1 MHAPYLRRSI
11 GSRVFDAVNVTLM
24 LVFAFLLLY
33 PFYNQLVISFN
44 EGVDAQRGGVYFW
57 PRRPTLESYAWLFR
71 NSKLLSGAAVS
82 IMRVVAGT
90 VTCLFASALLG
101 YVTTIR
107 YFSGRR
113 FMRIL
118 FVVTMYFGGGMI
130 PTYLLIMRLG
140 LLNTFTVYWLPYAIS
155 GYYMLLFSSYLNQ
168 LPDSL
173 FEAARVDGASE
184 LRIFFQIVVPVSVPV
199 LAAISIYLTVG
210 QWNAWFDNMLYN
222 TNGNWDTLQMY
233 LRRML
238 LQAEVALKIQA
249 EAIAYHRA
257 MTMTPQ
263 TIKAAT
269 TMIVTLPILVAYPFF
284 QRYFIGGITL
294 GSVK

>member
-1 MHAPYLRRSI
+1 MHAPYLRKSF
-11 GSRVFDAVNVTLM
+11 GSRVFDTFNVIL
-24 LVFAFLLLY
+24 LALFAFLLLY
-33 PFYNQLVISFN
+33 PFYNQLVLSFN
-44 EGVDAQRGGVYFW
+44 EGVDAQRGGVYFL

-71 NSKLLSGAAVS
+71 NSKLLNGALVS
-82 IMRVVAGT
+82 VMRVVVGTT
-90 VTCLFASALLG
+90 VTLFASALLG

-130 PTYLLIMRLG
+130 PTYLLMMRLG
-140 LLNTFTVYWLPYAIS
+140 LLNTFTVYWLPCAIS

-173 FEAARVDGASE
+173 FEAARVDGATE

-199 LAAISIYLTVG
+199 LAAISIYLVVG

-238 LQAEVALKIQA
+238 LEAEVALKIQA

-269 TMIVTLPILVAYPFF
+269 TMIVTLPILLAYPFF

-294 GSVK
+294 GAVK

>member
-11 GSRVFDAVNVTLM
+11 GSKVFDTVNVTLM
-24 LVFAFLLLY
+24 LLFAFLLLY

-44 EGVDAQRGGVYFW
+44 EGVDAQRGGIYFW
-57 PRRPTLESYAWLFR
+57 PRRPTLESYAWLFK

-90 VTCLFASALLG
+90 VTCLFGSALLG

-140 LLNTFTVYWLPYAIS
+140 LLNTFTVYWLPYVIS

-199 LAAISIYLTVG
+199 LAAISIYLVVG

-222 TNGNWDTLQMY
+222 TNGNWDTLQIY

-238 LQAEVALKIQA
+238 LQAEVALKMQA

-257 MTMTPQ
+257 MSMTPQ

-284 QRYFIGGITL
+284 QRFFIGGITL

>member
-1 MHAPYLRRSI
+1 MHAPYLRKSV
-11 GSRVFDAVNVTLM
+11 GSRVFDTLNVTLM
-24 LVFAFLLLY
+24 LLFAFLLLY

-71 NSKLLSGAAVS
+71 NSKLLRGAAVS

-90 VTCLFASALLG
+90 VTCLFGSALLG
-101 YVTTIR
+101 YITTIR

-140 LLNTFTVYWLPYAIS
+140 LLNTFTVYWLPYVIS
-155 GYYMLLFSSYLNQ
+155 GYYMLLYSSYLNQ

-199 LAAISIYLTVG
+199 LAAISIYLVVG

-222 TNGNWDTLQMY
+222 TDGNWDTLQIY

-238 LQAEVALKIQA
+238 LQAEVALKMQA

-257 MTMTPQ
+257 MSMTPQ

-284 QRYFIGGITL
+284 QRFFIGGITL

>member
-1 MHAPYLRRSI
+1 
-11 GSRVFDAVNVTLM
+11 
-24 LVFAFLLLY
+24 
-33 PFYNQLVISFN
+33 
-44 EGVDAQRGGVYFW
+44 
-57 PRRPTLESYAWLFR
+57 
-71 NSKLLSGAAVS
+71 
-82 IMRVVAGT
+82 MRVVAGT
-90 VTCLFASALLG
+90 VTCLFCSALLG

-140 LLNTFTVYWLPYAIS
+140 LLNTFTVYWLPGIIS

-184 LRIFFQIVVPVSVPV
+184 LRIFFQIVMPVSVPV
-199 LAAISIYLTVG
+199 LAAISIYLVVG

-222 TNGNWDTLQMY
+222 TNGNWDTLQIY

-238 LQAEVALKIQA
+238 LQAEVALKMQA

-257 MTMTPQ
+257 MSMTPQ

-284 QRYFIGGITL
+284 QRFFIGGITL

>member
-1 MHAPYLRRSI
+1 MHAPYLRKSI

-33 PFYNQLVISFN
+33 PFYNQLVLSFN

-71 NSKLLSGAAVS
+71 NSKLLRGAAVS

-90 VTCLFASALLG
+90 LTCLFGSALLG
-101 YVTTIR
+101 YITTIR

-113 FMRIL
+113 IMRIL

-238 LQAEVALKIQA
+238 LQAEVALKMQA

-257 MTMTPQ
+257 MSLTPQ

-269 TMIVTLPILVAYPFF
+269 TMIVTLPILIAYPFF
-284 QRYFIGGITL
+284 QRFFIGGITL

>member
-1 MHAPYLRRSI
+1 MHAPYLRKSP
-11 GSRVFDAVNVTLM
+11 GSRIFDLCNVALM
-24 LVFAFLLLY
+24 LLFAFLVVY

-44 EGVDAQRGGVYFW
+44 QGIDAQRGGVYFF
-57 PRRPTLESYAWLFR
+57 PRKFTLDSYAWLFK
-71 NSKLLSGAAVS
+71 NSKLLTGAAIS
-82 IMRVVAGT
+82 IMRVAVGT
-90 VTCLFASALLG
+90 ATCLFASALLG
-101 YVTTIR
+101 YITAIR

-118 FVVTMYFGGGMI
+118 FVITMYFGGGMI
-130 PTYLLIMRLG
+130 PVYLVILKLG
-140 LLNTFTVYWLPYAIS
+140 LLNTFHVYWLPYLIS
-155 GYYMLLFSSYLNQ
+155 PYYMLLFSSYLNQ

-184 LRIFFQIVVPVSVPV
+184 LRIFFQIVMPVSVPV
-199 LAAISIYLTVG
+199 LAAVSIYLVVG
-210 QWNAWFDNMLYN
+210 QWNSWFDNMLYN
-222 TNGNWDTLQMY
+222 TKGNWDTLQMY

-238 LQAEVALKIQA
+238 LQSEIALKMQA
-249 EAIAYHRA
+249 EAVAYHKF
-257 MTMTPQ
+257 MSLTPQ

-269 TMIVTLPILVAYPFF
+269 TMIVTIPILVTYPFF

>member
-1 MHAPYLRRSI
+1 MHAPYLRRSV
-11 GSRVFDAVNVTLM
+11 GSKVFDTVNVTLM
-24 LVFAFLLLY
+24 LLFAFLLLY

-44 EGVDAQRGGVYFW
+44 EGVDAQRGGIYFW

-71 NSKLLSGAAVS
+71 NSKLLRGAAVS

-90 VTCLFASALLG
+90 VTCLFCSALLG

-140 LLNTFTVYWLPYAIS
+140 LLNTFTVYWLPGIIS

-184 LRIFFQIVVPVSVPV
+184 LRIFFQIVMPVSVPV
-199 LAAISIYLTVG
+199 LAAISIYLVVG

-222 TNGNWDTLQMY
+222 TNGNWDTLQIY

-238 LQAEVALKIQA
+238 LQAEVALKMQA

-257 MTMTPQ
+257 MSMTPQ

-284 QRYFIGGITL
+284 QRFFIGGITL

>member
-1 MHAPYLRRSI
+1 MHAPYLRRSF
-11 GSRVFDAVNVTLM
+11 GSRVFDTVNVIL
-24 LVFAFLLLY
+24 LALFAFLLLY
-33 PFYNQLVISFN
+33 PFYNQLVLSFN

-57 PRRPTLESYAWLFR
+57 PRRPTLESYEWLFR
-71 NSKLLSGAAVS
+71 NSKLLRGAFVS
-82 IMRVVAGT
+82 VLRVVVGT
-90 VTCLFASALLG
+90 TTCLFGSALLG

-140 LLNTFTVYWLPYAIS
+140 LLNTFTVYWLPSALS

-173 FEAARVDGASE
+173 FEAARVDGATE

-199 LAAISIYLTVG
+199 LAAISIYLVVG

-238 LQAEVALKIQA
+238 LEAEVALKIQA

-269 TMIVTLPILVAYPFF
+269 TMIVTLPILLAYPFF

-294 GSVK
+294 GAVK

>member
-1 MHAPYLRRSI
+1 MHAPYLRRSV
-11 GSRVFDAVNVTLM
+11 GSKVFDAVNVSLM
-24 LVFAFLLLY
+24 LLFAFLLLY

-44 EGVDAQRGGVYFW
+44 EGVDAQRGGIYFW

-71 NSKLLSGAAVS
+71 NSKLLRGAAVS

-90 VTCLFASALLG
+90 VTCLFCSALLG

-118 FVVTMYFGGGMI
+118 FVITMYFGGGMI

-140 LLNTFTVYWLPYAIS
+140 LLNTFTVYWLPGIIS

-184 LRIFFQIVVPVSVPV
+184 LRIFFQIVMPVSVPV
-199 LAAISIYLTVG
+199 LAAISIYLVVG

-222 TNGNWDTLQMY
+222 TNGNWDTLQIY

-238 LQAEVALKIQA
+238 LQAEVALKMQA

-257 MTMTPQ
+257 MSMTPQ

-284 QRYFIGGITL
+284 QRFFIGGITL

>member
-1 MHAPYLRRSI
+1 MHAPFLRKSI
-11 GSRVFDAVNVTLM
+11 GSRIFDTVNVTLM

-33 PFYNQLVISFN
+33 PFYNQLVLSFN

-57 PRRPTLESYAWLFR
+57 PRRPTLESYAWLFK
-71 NSKLLSGAAVS
+71 NSRLLSGALVS
-82 IMRVVAGT
+82 VMRVVVGT
-90 VTCLFASALLG
+90 TTCLFGSTLLG

-173 FEAARVDGASE
+173 FEAARVDGATE

>member
-1 MHAPYLRRSI
+1 MHAPYLRKSF
-11 GSRVFDAVNVTLM
+11 GSRVFDTFNVL
-24 LVFAFLLLY
+24 LLALFAFLLLY
-33 PFYNQLVISFN
+33 PFYNQLVLSFN

-71 NSKLLSGAAVS
+71 NSKLLNGALVS
-82 IMRVVAGT
+82 VMRVVVGT
-90 VTCLFASALLG
+90 TTCLFGSALLG
-101 YVTTIR
+101 YVTSIR

-130 PTYLLIMRLG
+130 PTYLLFMRLG
-140 LLNTFTVYWLPYAIS
+140 LLNTFTVYWLPSALS

-173 FEAARVDGASE
+173 FEAARVDGATE

-199 LAAISIYLTVG
+199 LAAISIYLVVG

-238 LQAEVALKIQA
+238 LEAEVALKIQA

-269 TMIVTLPILVAYPFF
+269 TMIVTLPILLAYPFF

-294 GSVK
+294 GAVK

>member
-1 MHAPYLRRSI
+1 MHAPYLRKSI
-11 GSRVFDAVNVTLM
+11 GSRVFDAANVTL
-24 LVFAFLLLY
+24 LLLFSFLLLY

-44 EGVDAQRGGVYFW
+44 EGVDAQRGGIYFW
-57 PRRPTLESYAWLFR
+57 PRRPTLESYAWLLK
-71 NSKLLSGAAVS
+71 NSKLLSGALVS
-82 IMRVVAGT
+82 VMRVVAGT
-90 VTCLFASALLG
+90 TTCLFGSALLG

>member
-1 MHAPYLRRSI
+1 MRMSYLRRSVGGRI
-11 GSRVFDAVNVTLM
+11 FDAVNILAM
-24 LVFAFLLLY
+24 LLFAFLVIY

-44 EGVDAQRGGVYFW
+44 QGIDAQRGGVYFW
-57 PRRPTLESYAWLFR
+57 PRAPSLDNYVWLLR
-71 NSKLLSGAAVS
+71 NARLLSGLLVS
-82 IMRVVAGT
+82 IMRVVVGT
-90 VTCLFASALLG
+90 LSCLFASALLG
-101 YVTTIR
+101 YITTIR

-113 FMRIL
+113 FMRVL

-130 PTYLLIMRLG
+130 PTYLVMLKLG
-140 LLNTFTVYWLPYAIS
+140 LLNTFQIYWLPYLIS
-155 GYYMLLFSSYLNQ
+155 PYYMLLFSSYLSQ

-173 FEAARVDGASE
+173 FEAARVDGATE
-184 LRIFFQIVVPVSVPV
+184 LRVFFQIVVPISVPV
-199 LAAISIYLTVG
+199 LAAVSIYLVVF
-210 QWNAWFDNMLYN
+210 QWNSWFDNLLYN

-238 LQAEVALKIQA
+238 LQSEIALKIQA
-249 EAIAYHRA
+249 EAIAYHRYQTVA
-257 MTMTPQ
+257 PV

-269 TMIVTLPILVAYPFF
+269 TMIVTIPILVTYPFF

>member
-1 MHAPYLRRSI
+1 MHAPYLRKSI

-24 LVFAFLLLY
+24 IVFAFLLLY

-57 PRRPTLESYAWLFR
+57 PRRPTLESYAWLFK
-71 NSKLLSGAAVS
+71 NSKLLSGALVS
-82 IMRVVAGT
+82 VMRVVAGT
-90 VTCLFASALLG
+90 VTCLFGSTLLG

-184 LRIFFQIVVPVSVPV
+184 LRIYFQIVVPVSVPV

-269 TMIVTLPILVAYPFF
+269 TMIVTLPILIAYPFF
-284 QRYFIGGITL
+284 QRFFIGGITL

>member
-1 MHAPYLRRSI
+1 MHAPYLRKSI

-44 EGVDAQRGGVYFW
+44 EGVDAQRGGIYFW

-71 NSKLLSGAAVS
+71 NSKLLRGAAVS

-90 VTCLFASALLG
+90 LTCLFGSALLG
-101 YVTTIR
+101 YITTIR

-113 FMRIL
+113 IMRIL

-238 LQAEVALKIQA
+238 LQAEVALKMQA

-257 MTMTPQ
+257 MSMTPQ

>member
-1 MHAPYLRRSI
+1 VCNIA
-11 GSRVFDAVNVTLM
+11 LM
-24 LVFAFLLLY
+24 LVFAFLVVY

-44 EGVDAQRGGVYFW
+44 QGIDAQRGGVYFF
-57 PRRPTLESYAWLFR
+57 PRAFTLDSYAWLFK
-71 NSKLLSGAAVS
+71 NNKLLTGAVVS
-82 IMRVVAGT
+82 VMRVAVGT
-90 VTCLFASALLG
+90 STCLFASALLG
-101 YVTTIR
+101 YITVIR

-118 FVVTMYFGGGMI
+118 LLVTMYFGGGMI
-130 PTYLLIMRLG
+130 PTYLLMLKLG
-140 LLNTFTVYWLPYAIS
+140 LLNTFTIYWLPYLIS
-155 GYYMLLFSSYLNQ
+155 PYYMLIFSSYLSQ
-168 LPDSL
+168 VPDSL
-173 FEAARVDGASE
+173 FEAARVDGATE

-199 LAAISIYLTVG
+199 LAAVSIYLAVG
-210 QWNAWFDNMLYN
+210 QWNQWFDNMLYN
-222 TNGNWDTLQMY
+222 TKGTWDTLQMY

-238 LQAEVALKIQA
+238 LQSEIALKMQA
-249 EAIAYHRA
+249 EAVAYHRF

-269 TMIVTLPILVAYPFF
+269 TMIVTIPILVAYPFF